1 MNYKKIDWAVICT
14 VIWIIFWLALLMKGF
29 DRVEGFGGLGA
40 FLSGIFA
47 PLALLWFYKS
57 YRIQSNEL
65 KLQREELT
73 LQRKALEQSVLA
85 QEGSE
90 IALKEQSKALQAQLN
105 ITGEQFEHYK
115 NELNAKKPSF
125 ILVDA
130 IHIRNTNF
138 YSGDSY
144 GVDIKKPA
152 SRDVS
157 DQHIIESVSMN
168 LTIKNVAGDCTLKD
182 IEPILST
189 DIANYLN
196 ILVKADTDKDFCK
209 IVFLVIPINNLK
221 IKSMEFES
229 AYQQLIK
236 GLSFNIFYSYSG
248 SSAYD
253 KYQII
258 VSNGKYQ
265 FSKVKFSKL

>member
-29 DRVEGFGGLGA
+29 DSVEGFGGLGA

-90 IALKEQSKALQAQLN
+90 TALKDQSKALQAQLN

-115 NELNAKKPSF
+115 NELNAKKPNF
-125 ILVDA
+125 ILVGA
-130 IHIRNTNF
+130 IHTKRTNF

-144 GVDIKKPA
+144 GVDIKKSA

-157 DQHIIESVSMN
+157 RQYIIKSISIN
-168 LTIKNVAGDCTLKD
+168 LTIKNVAGDCKLKD
-182 IEPILST
+182 IKPILPLDVES
-189 DIANYLN
+189 YLN
-196 ILVKADTDKDFCK
+196 VLVDANTDKDFCK
-209 IVFLVIPINNLK
+209 IAFLVTPRKNLEVDSK
-221 IKSMEFES
+221 DFEL
-229 AYQQLIK
+229 AYQQLVK

-253 KYQII
+253 EYQINF
-258 VSNGKYQ
+258 SNAEYR
-265 FSKVKFSKL
+265 FAKVV

>member
-29 DRVEGFGGLGA
+29 DSIEGFGGLGA

-57 YRIQSNEL
+57 YQIQSNEL

-90 IALKEQSKALQAQLN
+90 TALKEQSKALEAQLN

-115 NELNAKKPSF
+115 SELNAKKPNF
-125 ILVDA
+125 ILIDF
-130 IHIRNTNF
+130 INIKNTNF

-144 GVDIKKPA
+144 GVDIIKSPL
-152 SRDVS
+152 RDVS
-157 DQHIIESVSMN
+157 GQRIIESISMSF
-168 LTIKNVAGDCTLKD
+168 TIKNVAGDCKIKD
-182 IEPILST
+182 IKPTLLPNIT
-189 DIANYLN
+189 NYLD
-196 ILVKADTDKDFCK
+196 ILVTANTDKDFCK
-209 IVFLVIPINNLK
+209 VVFLVIPRENLN
-221 IKSMEFES
+221 IKSKDFEL

-236 GLSFNIFYSYSG
+236 GLPFNIFYSYSD

-258 VSNGKYQ
+258 FSNAEYQ
-265 FSKVKFSKL
+265 LTKVVK